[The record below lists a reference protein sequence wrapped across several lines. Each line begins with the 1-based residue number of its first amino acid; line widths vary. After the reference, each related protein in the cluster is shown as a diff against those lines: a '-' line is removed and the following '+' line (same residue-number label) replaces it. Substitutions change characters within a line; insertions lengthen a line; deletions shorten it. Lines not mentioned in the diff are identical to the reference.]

1 METNRLDRNIEEW
14 LENSKKYSVKPATYD
29 RLVISKRLMDR
40 YDISKMELEDV
51 TADDIQRYINRLV
64 KDGYSF
70 STIKKQYTLLT
81 AYLKWE
87 YAKGSIP
94 SPMYLNVNLPSRGNI
109 VKPEKEMDVL
119 SPLEQEKLMRVLR
132 TLEYPAYGAIALML
146 ELGLRSGEA
155 QTIMWNDV
163 LMDRRAVK
171 IHRTLV
177 RLSSEAGFTFVQ
189 DSAKS
194 KTSNRIVP
202 LSRSAIDIFE
212 RIRCKDDRQDGYV
225 FLSATERNIPIS
237 YCTVK
242 YAMKQACEKAG
253 IRYRSVHMLRH
264 TFATNCYNKGC
275 NVKILSKLLG
285 HADVGI
291 TYNVYIHLYGDAL
304 EEMRKIID

>member
-1 METNRLDRNIEEW
+1 MTFPSSRWRL
-14 LENSKKYSVKPATYD
+14 NSSTLAT
-29 RLVISKRLMDR
+29 RWNTHNTKTL
-40 YDISKMELEDV
+40 KMHF
-51 TADDIQRYINRLV
+51 Y
-64 KDGYSF
+64 
-70 STIKKQYTLLT
+70 LT
-81 AYLKWE
+81 
-87 YAKGSIP
+87 IP

-132 TLEYPAYGAIALML
+132 TLEYPAYGVIALML

-202 LSRSAIDIFE
+202 LS
-212 RIRCKDDRQDGYV
+212 
-225 FLSATERNIPIS
+225 
-237 YCTVK
+237 
-242 YAMKQACEKAG
+242 
-253 IRYRSVHMLRH
+253 
-264 TFATNCYNKGC
+264 
-275 NVKILSKLLG
+275 
-285 HADVGI
+285 
-291 TYNVYIHLYGDAL
+291 
-304 EEMRKIID
+304 

>member
-1 METNRLDRNIEEW
+1 MHF
-14 LENSKKYSVKPATYD
+14 Y
-29 RLVISKRLMDR
+29 
-40 YDISKMELEDV
+40 
-51 TADDIQRYINRLV
+51 
-64 KDGYSF
+64 
-70 STIKKQYTLLT
+70 LT
-81 AYLKWE
+81 
-87 YAKGSIP
+87 IP

-177 RLSSEAGFTFVQ
+177 RLSSETGITFVQ

-212 RIRCKDDRQDGYV
+212 QIRCKDCRQDGYV
-225 FLSATERNIPIS
+225 FPSVIERNIPIS

-264 TFATNCYNKGC
+264 TFATNCYTRGC
-275 NVKILSKLLG
+275 DVKILSKLFG

-291 TYNVYIHLYGDAL
+291 TYNFYIHLYGDAL